1 MSEREDYQ
9 DSNTISSGD
18 DDEQN
23 SESDESITD
32 TAEEKE
38 NANTSTG
45 VRLLIKRLIIALVS
59 IGTAVLLVAYV
70 ASKEFRVDERGK
82 EISLKYSIKSLK

>member
-1 MSEREDYQ
+1 MTKMSEREDYQ
-9 DSNTISSGD
+9 ESNTISSGD
-18 DDEQN
+18 D
-23 SESDESITD
+23 ESDDSITD